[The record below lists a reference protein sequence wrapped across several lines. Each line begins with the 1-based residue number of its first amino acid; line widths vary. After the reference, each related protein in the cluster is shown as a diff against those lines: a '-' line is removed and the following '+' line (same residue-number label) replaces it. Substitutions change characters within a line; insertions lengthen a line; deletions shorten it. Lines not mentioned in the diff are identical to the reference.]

1 MLLHLVELNCAL
13 FNWELL
19 LLSQV
24 RIFFL
29 WFFCHHLLRV
39 LILIVVLGDGI
50 LATDGLRRLKEVDNI
65 VTPHVSSV
73 CVRRMNQLLLLL
85 PLCVMVVAA
94 KPHRTVS
101 VVYDTSGWGGGSAA
115 EQRWMRRK
123 NEKENVKE
131 ASLREILV
139 SLLCAAA
146 SLLLTGWLV
155 VPKNISWMLEWASSI
170 SGRFF

>member
-1 MLLHLVELNCAL
+1 M
-13 FNWELL
+13 
-19 LLSQV
+19 
-24 RIFFL
+24 
-29 WFFCHHLLRV
+29 RV

-85 PLCVMVVAA
+85 PLCVMVVAV

-101 VVYDTSGWGGGSAA
+101 VVYDTSGWEGGDRGGSATA
-115 EQRWMRRK
+115 EQRWKRRK

-131 ASLREILV
+131 ASLLEILV
-139 SLLCAAA
+139 SLLCATAA
-146 SLLLTGWLV
+146 NWLV
-155 VPKNISWMLEWASSI
+155 
-170 SGRFF
+170 GRAQEYILNA